1 MKIHDKNL
9 KDLLTKYQKNQPD
22 TNQYDPLFLQ
32 HVLILLIRYNTIS
45 GEVRG
50 YQMALPEQVFSYLK
64 ENYHLQ
70 HECFAS
76 PLNACSCI
84 GSYCSRFLDTDEVFG
99 SEGSFFHYSVEE
111 GCYESN
117 PPFVEE
123 CMIRNIRHINEMLEK
138 AEENKK
144 ALTFFIIVPKWDDE
158 DCNSYNLTIYGKED
172 RVNDDDEKSPFFVKK
187 IVVNKNNHFYR
198 NGVGYK
204 DDYAVMNA
212 QNDSLLLVL
221 QTTEARKNNPLDDDF
236 EQRIMERWNKSS
248 KEFKDQVYER
258 RNYFNKRDYENDNN
272 QSSKRN
278 HYSSYGNNQ
287 YNTSRN
293 DYSNYEH
300 SDFHSERTNY
310 SDNRPHNHSSS
321 YSNILPTNIPSDLFS
336 KDKRNRKRS
345 YDDNETN

>member
-144 ALTFFIIVPKWDDE
+144 ALTFFIIVPKWDDK
-158 DCNSYNLTIYGKED
+158 DCNSYNLTVYGKED

-278 HYSSYGNNQ
+278 
-287 YNTSRN
+287 
-293 DYSNYEH
+293 
-300 SDFHSERTNY
+300 NY
-310 SDNRPHNHSSS
+310 SDKRHHNHSSS

-345 YDDNETN
+345 YDDNETNESKRQH